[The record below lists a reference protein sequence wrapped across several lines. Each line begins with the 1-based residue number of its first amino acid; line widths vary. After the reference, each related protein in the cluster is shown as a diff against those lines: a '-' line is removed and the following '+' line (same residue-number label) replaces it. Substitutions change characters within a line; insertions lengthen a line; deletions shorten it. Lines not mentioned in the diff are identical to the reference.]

1 MSSLLSAIA
10 VRLAYGATQLPRI
23 AWYVGH
29 GFAMRRL
36 AESARQRAGEVGRH
50 QPTNVHV
57 PDRMQIYAD
66 MAVLLR
72 QDLAN
77 LEAGLYPLP
86 ADHDGSFFNLLQRSR
101 LFFEDLP
108 EIHRRR
114 ERGGHGEVRNE
125 HTVGKRPHYYLQN
138 FHFQSG
144 GWMTDE
150 SAKRYDTQVE
160 VLFNGTANAI
170 RRQAL
175 PQLRE
180 VFARR
185 DQRKLRLLD
194 IGCGTGRFLDQ
205 VKQVWPRLPCIGLD
219 LSEPYI
225 GYARQHLRRW
235 AVTSFLLANAE
246 AIPIADASCD
256 AVTSIFMFHELPPA
270 VRRTVF
276 RECARVLKPGG
287 RFVLVDSVQ
296 RGDRPDYD
304 GLLDLFPLNYHEPYY
319 STYITENFEEIGTA
333 SGLTFVRD
341 FSAFVSKVMVF
352 DKPGSR
358 ASLAPKPSQAAKVLG
373 LGRSGAL
380 VGEVTG
386 TGSGQ

>member
-1 MSSLLSAIA
+1 
-10 VRLAYGATQLPRI
+10 
-23 AWYVGH
+23 
-29 GFAMRRL
+29 
-36 AESARQRAGEVGRH
+36 
-50 QPTNVHV
+50 
-57 PDRMQIYAD
+57 MQIYAD
-66 MAVLLR
+66 MAILLR

-77 LEAGLYPLP
+77 IEAGLYPLP
-86 ADHDGSFFNLLQRSR
+86 ADHDGSLLTLLQRSR

-114 ERGGHGEVRNE
+114 ERGGHGEVLSE
-125 HTVGKRPHYYLQN
+125 HTVGKRPRYYLQN

-194 IGCGTGRFLDQ
+194 IGCGTGTFLGQ
-205 VKQVWPRLPCIGLD
+205 VKQVWPRLRCIGLD

-225 GYARQHLRRW
+225 GYARQHLCQW
-235 AVTSFLLANAE
+235 ALTNFLVANAE
-246 AIPIADASCD
+246 AIPVADASCD
-256 AVTSIFMFHELPPA
+256 AVTSIFMFHELPPP

-276 RECARVLKPGG
+276 RECARILKPGG
-287 RFVLVDSVQ
+287 RFVLVDSLQ
-296 RGDRPDYD
+296 LGDRPNYD
-304 GLLDLFPLNYHEPYY
+304 GLLALFPKHYHEPYY
-319 STYITENFEEIGTA
+319 STYISEKFDGLAEA
-333 SGLTFVRD
+333 SGLTQVRH
-341 FSAFVSKVMVF
+341 FNAFVSKVMVF
-352 DKPGSR
+352 DKPGGGAPSSR
-358 ASLAPKPSQAAKVLG
+358 REDICP
-373 LGRSGAL
+373 
-380 VGEVTG
+380 
-386 TGSGQ
+386 